1 RGYSEVAPALL
12 RLIADDLKLR
22 GSPRNSPSFLRLIRS
37 ESPTIFAG
45 RDANTSD
52 ERRAHMLFVVETATL
67 SNGFDAASGL
77 HQEASC
83 RVHPDGLNG
92 LGRSTASLGKVDAS
106 KVPRAHVNTASKSFA
121 ATVFRE
127 VLCDPQFNLFEYVV
141 GGPDLSRQE
150 RAVLRLTA

>member
-1 RGYSEVAPALL
+1 M
-12 RLIADDLKLR
+12 
-22 GSPRNSPSFLRLIRS
+22 RS

-83 RVHPDGLNG
+83 RVYPDGLNG
-92 LGRSTASLGKVDAS
+92 LSRSPASLGKVDAS
-106 KVPRAHVNTASKSFA
+106 KVPGTHVDAPSEGFDA
-121 ATVFRE
+121 QVLCE
-127 VLCDPQFNLFEYVV
+127 VLCDPHFKLFEYVV
-141 GGPDLSRQE
+141 GRPSLSRQE
-150 RAVLRLTA
+150 CAVLRLTA